1 METNQKITRFVVSVL
16 VLAGLA
22 VFSLTAG
29 GGTLQP
35 PGPPTTGT
43 MKTLDEVEPRKAVQ
57 SLPGDADS
65 LYVINESGS
74 YYLTGN
80 ITGVASKHGIEIKAK
95 NVTLDLMG
103 FSITG
108 VAGSGNGIKIT
119 EGPLPVEEV
128 AFTYVIRNG
137 RVCNWGG
144 DGLQIGP
151 KTLNHMENVSFTYN
165 TGNGMSLGSESYTH
179 MEQVS
184 FAHNDG
190 NGLYI
195 DVNSYAHMED
205 VSFAYNTNHGAVL
218 GMYTNVDAYSGYAS
232 HNGGNGMY
240 IANESCSHMEDMSFA
255 YNGGHGVF
263 MLYSMLDA
271 FGVLAP
277 HNGGGGII
285 VTGSGNLNRCTAVAN
300 GGNGIETGSGS
311 TIRNCTT
318 RNNKQS
324 GILVSDNCCVAANT
338 CEGNRA
344 TVSADAAGIR
354 ATGSGNRIEANH
366 VVNNDKG
373 VVVDSAGNLI
383 IKNSATANTTNYDIA
398 GGNTKG
404 PTIGS
409 GDISDTNPHANYDL

>member
-205 VSFAYNTNHGAVL
+205 VSFAYNT
-218 GMYTNVDAYSGYAS
+218 S
-232 HNGGNGMY
+232 
-240 IANESCSHMEDMSFA
+240 
-255 YNGGHGVF
+255 HGVF